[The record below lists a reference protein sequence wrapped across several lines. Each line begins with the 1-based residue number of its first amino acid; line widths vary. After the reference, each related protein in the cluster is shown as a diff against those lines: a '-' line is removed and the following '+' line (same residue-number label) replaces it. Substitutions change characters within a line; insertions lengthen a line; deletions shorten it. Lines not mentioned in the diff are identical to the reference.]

1 MTKLMPITCPQCK
14 SPIYSKEVDSVI
26 LCPTCG
32 AMQSRDGKVELIDH
46 EAGAFTKTMDG
57 EKVYLPFWKLVVNYD
72 IRHQEVKGAFL
83 SKIASTLGGN
93 ANSGLIP
100 MMLPAFELEPLKFK
114 DLAKGLTLKAPNFTP
129 APLEPNVRR
138 EPCVITMDMTDEMA
152 DFLFVTIE
160 MEKAGVTQNLSY
172 DLKVLTR
179 KMVYLPYYKKGNEL
193 VPGY

>member
-1 MTKLMPITCPQCK
+1 MTKLIPVTCPQCK
-14 SPIYSKEVDSVI
+14 NPVYSKDVDSVI
-26 LCPTCG
+26 ICSRCG
-32 AMQSRDGKVELIDH
+32 AMQSRNGKVELIDY
-46 EAGAFTKTMDG
+46 EAGAFTRPGDG
-57 EKVYLPFWKLVVNYD
+57 EKAYLPFWKLTVNYN
-72 IRHQEVKGAFL
+72 IRHEEVKGALL

-93 ANSGLIP
+93 ASTGLIP

-114 DLAKGLTLKAPNFTP
+114 ELAKSLTLQAPGFTA

-138 EPCVITMDMTDEMA
+138 EPCVVTIDMTDEMA

-160 MEKAGVTQNLSY
+160 AEKAGVLQNLSY

-179 KMVYLPYYKKGNEL
+179 KIVYLPYYRKGNEL